1 MDTISLQLINQASA
15 RLQSVIK
22 STPLEFNERLSKKY
36 NANIYFKRED
46 LQVVRSFKIRGAY
59 NLISSLNT
67 EQRYKGVVC
76 ASAGNHAQGV
86 ALSCAI
92 LKVQGVIFMPSVT
105 PKQKIA
111 KVKKF
116 GGEYIEVRLEGNT
129 FDEAS
134 TLAQEY
140 CQKNGMIF
148 VHAFND
154 SITIAG
160 QGTIGKEI
168 LEQKP
173 DTDYVI
179 CAIGGG
185 GLIGG
190 IGSYVTQV
198 NPNIKVI
205 GCEPTGAASMNASFE
220 ANKVVK
226 LDKMDTFCEAV
237 AVQTVGSLSFKIA
250 KNVVNKICVIPE
262 GHVCTDMIDLY
273 QIEGIIVEPAG
284 ALPVSCLEYLKNEI
298 QGKTVVCVICGGNN
312 DISRYPEVIERSLI
326 WQGRKHYFIL
336 ELNQKPG
343 EIRKLVSEVL
353 GANDDIVL
361 FEYVK
366 KNNKEKGVNL
376 VGIELANKDD
386 LQQLL
391 IRLNASGI
399 KYKEITSDDSI
410 YSLLV

>member
-1 MDTISLQLINQASA
+1 MNAISLQLINQASA

-22 STPLEFNERLSKKY
+22 STPLEFNERLSKQY

-46 LQVVRSFKIRGAY
+46 LQIVRSFKIRGAY
-59 NLISSLNT
+59 NLISSLDT

-86 ALSCAI
+86 ALSCAL
-92 LKVQGVIFMPSVT
+92 LKVKGVIFMPSVT

-111 KVKKF
+111 KVRKF
-116 GGEYIEVRLEGNT
+116 GGEYIEIKSEGNT

-134 TLAQEY
+134 KLAQEY
-140 CQKNGMIF
+140 CQKEGMIF

-154 SITIAG
+154 AITIAG

-205 GCEPTGAASMNASFE
+205 GCEPTGAASMNAAFE
-220 ANKVVK
+220 AKKVVK
-226 LDKMDTFCEAV
+226 LEKMDSFCEAV
-237 AVQTVGSLSFKIA
+237 AIQSVGSLSFQVA
-250 KNVVNKICVIPE
+250 KKVVNKICVIPE

-284 ALPVSCLEYLKNEI
+284 ALPVSCLEYIKSEI

-326 WQGRKHYFIL
+326 WQGRKHYFLL

-343 EIRKLVSEVL
+343 EIKKLVSEVL
-353 GANDDIVL
+353 GLNDDIVL

-391 IRLNASGI
+391 IKLDASGI

-410 YSLLV
+410 YSLLI